1 MKHLLVLLTILSI
14 LVMTA
19 CHQSTNNSQ
28 PSAQPSAT
36 EPTYYT
42 ITDSARENFGPYLD
56 LDRTHKPSEED
67 ILSITQGMHI
77 TEVVALLGKPHWLTG
92 SPMPIF
98 IWQSAEGQYY
108 SLQCSYE
115 DDAPKDLRPV
125 ERAIKH
131 SVVIT
136 KVASTWPPK
145 TDPSTPTEPPTP
157 TEQPVLTEPAN
168 PTESPT
174 VKPENNA
181 TEPSTDVPEAPING
195 SDDNQESG
203 DVPVYLTFASLEE
216 IDEFIAAANGTKD
229 EYDSYY
235 RKLEFGERINQSTAK
250 TLAKNITDNLFPVT
264 SDKLIIEEFGATYYV
279 EYQELNLY
287 YQIDGLR
294 YRFTYKFNYTKDL
307 THRTEPIV
315 LTAKL
320 GPYTFDMYQSGNWV
334 GGFAKDGTT
343 LISFAVF
350 TKQPEL
356 VNASYFDLASRKDAP
371 AVD

>member
-1 MKHLLVLLTILSI
+1 MKKQCLKISFILLCLAILLPGCSRDALLVNL
-14 LVMTA
+14 
-19 CHQSTNNSQ
+19 N
-28 PSAQPSAT
+28 
-36 EPTYYT
+36 
-42 ITDSARENFGPYLD
+42 
-56 LDRTHKPSEED
+56 SEESTSIPNVPIEATINPTEGADNSSETPND
-67 ILSITQGMHI
+67 I
-77 TEVVALLGKPHWLTG
+77 
-92 SPMPIF
+92 
-98 IWQSAEGQYY
+98 
-108 SLQCSYE
+108 
-115 DDAPKDLRPV
+115 PK
-125 ERAIKH
+125 
-131 SVVIT
+131 
-136 KVASTWPPK
+136 
-145 TDPSTPTEPPTP
+145 TPTEEPT
-157 TEQPVLTEPAN
+157 N

-174 VKPENNA
+174 EKPENNA
-181 TEPSTDVPEAPING
+181 TEPSTDLPETPTNG